1 MPYDLFYHSKFFKYS
16 FILLLLII
24 SPLVKIFAQPLIKEN
39 YQYLSPLPNAFLVQ
53 PETDII
59 IKQGN
64 DIDPSTLSAG
74 FIEINGSKSGI
85 HKGRLIL
92 SDDRKT
98 IIFKPENQFSLGEI
112 VKVFIKDGIR
122 DQNGNFLVSITYQ
135 FRIIEK
141 KVNVTRNYSASSL
154 FPELI
159 NKTKRDM
166 ANGRSNT
173 DINNKTNFKKTEM
186 DSLPPDFPYINLTT
200 NNNPSPGEF
209 FIAPFQ
215 FTATTQFGYLMILEN
230 DGLPVYYK
238 RFDYVQLDFKLQ
250 KNGNLTYFSGSS
262 GKYHEMNNFY
272 SLVDSFTCGNGYQT
286 DMHEL
291 IILSN
296 RHALIIADDYQYVRM
311 DTIVAGGDSNAV
323 VEGNII
329 QELDQDKN
337 VVFQWRSWD
346 HYQITDATPDIDLTA
361 PLIDYVHC
369 NAIEED
375 SDGNLLISCRHM
387 DEVTKI
393 DRQTGDIIWRLG
405 GKYCKNNQFTFFNDS
420 TGFSHQ
426 HDIRRMPN
434 GNITLFD
441 NGNLHNPQYSR
452 ACEYQLDEINKT
464 ATLVWYYNNDP
475 LTYNTAMGSVQR
487 LPNENT
493 LVGWG
498 FNDGPPSVSEIHPD
512 GSTAWAISFPEN
524 VYSYRAFKYFWRTS
538 YFVTDPDSISFLNV
552 HVGNSETANFIVT
565 NNSDSTLLINE
576 VYSSDSAFSL
586 IQTPPF
592 QIPPHSNKNFTLKF
606 KPAIEGEV
614 KGWLHLAT
622 NRYTEMIAQSIF
634 VRGTTDSVF
643 TFVDTQNIINE
654 FKLYQNY
661 PNPFNP
667 STTIQYSIPEAG
679 KVSLKVF
686 NILGEEIA
694 TLVNDYL
701 EAGNY
706 EIQFNAGNFSSG
718 IYFYKIDSNNYSS
731 VKKMILL
738 K

>member
-1 MPYDLFYHSKFFKYS
+1 MQNNLYYRSKTISYLFVLYF
-16 FILLLLII
+16 LII
-24 SPLVKIFAQPLIKEN
+24 VPLVKIFSQPGIREN
-39 YQYLSPLPNAFLVQ
+39 YQYLSPLPNAVLVQ

-59 IKQGN
+59 IRQGN
-64 DIDPSTLSAG
+64 DINPSTLSDK
-74 FIEINGSKSGI
+74 FIEINGSRSGI
-85 HKGRLIL
+85 HRGKLIL

-98 IIFKPENQFSLGEI
+98 VIFIPDTPFSLGEI
-112 VKVFIKDGIR
+112 VKVLIKKGIR
-122 DQNGNFLVSITYQ
+122 NQNGNFLVPIKYQ

-141 KVNVTRNYSASSL
+141 KVSVKRNYAASSL

-159 NKTKRDM
+159 NKPKRNIT
-166 ANGRSNT
+166 NGRINT
-173 DINNKTNFKKTEM
+173 DISNKIKFEKSGF
-186 DSLPPDFPYINLTT
+186 DSLPPDFPVIDLMIND
-200 NNNPSPGEF
+200 NPSPGEF

-238 RFDYVQLDFKLQ
+238 RFNYVQLDFKLQ

-262 GKYHEMNNFY
+262 GKYYEMNNFY
-272 SLVDSFTCGNGYQT
+272 SIVDSFTCGNGYQT

-296 RHALIIADDYQYVRM
+296 GHALIIADDYQYVRM

-361 PLIDYVHC
+361 ALIDYVHC
-369 NAIEED
+369 NAVEED

-405 GKYCKNNQFTFFNDS
+405 GVHCKNNQFTFFNDS

-426 HDIRRMPN
+426 HDIRRIPN

-441 NGNLHNPQYSR
+441 NGNLHSPLYSR

-464 ATLVWYYNNDP
+464 ATLVWQYQNDP
-475 LTYNTAMGSVQR
+475 ITYNTAMGSVQR
-487 LPNENT
+487 LPEENT
-493 LVGWG
+493 LIGWG
-498 FNDGPPSVSEIHPD
+498 FNNGPPGVSEIHPD
-512 GSTAWAISFPEN
+512 NSKAWAISLPEN
-524 VYSYRAFKYFWRTS
+524 VYTYRAFKYFWRTN
-538 YFVTDPDSISFLNV
+538 FLVTDPDSISFLNV
-552 HVGNSETANFIVT
+552 QVGNSDTANFIVT
-565 NNSDSTLLINE
+565 NNSDSTLLINDI
-576 VYSSDSAFSL
+576 YSSDSSFSL
-586 IQTPPF
+586 LQTPPF
-592 QIPPHSNKNFTLKF
+592 QIPSHSNINLTVKF
-606 KPAIEGEV
+606 EPAIEGEV
-614 KGWLHLAT
+614 EGWLHLAS
-622 NRYTEMIAQSIF
+622 NRYTELIAQTIF

-643 TFVDTQNIINE
+643 SYVDIQYITDE
-654 FKLYQNY
+654 FKLSQNY

-667 STTIQYSIPEAG
+667 STNIKYHIPTAG
-679 KVSLKVF
+679 MVSLKVYD
-686 NILGEEIA
+686 ILGREVA
-694 TLVNDYL
+694 TLVN
-701 EAGNY
+701 EEKPAGSY
-706 EIQFNAGNFSSG
+706 EVEFSATALSSG
-718 IYFYKIDSNNYSS
+718 IYFYRLTDGNFIQTN
-731 VKKMILL
+731 KMVLM